1 MSYYKVKNISFSK
14 DFRKVKME
22 AASNNIRPLWYINR
36 EFKAEEDETTF
47 DFVKSFVNNFLAG
60 VLKINDKKHYINYV
74 INYYL
79 ENKGIN
85 ATWLY
90 ELDFGAVYKK
100 DENGKRARDE
110 NGNFIIEFVNDE
122 DYKKWMEYK
131 DWVEKVKANI
141 TNAILNNNLKKQYN
155 NLKKEKHYLVYM
167 RSYPEFVKKN
177 SSKGFY
183 RTSNIDYA
191 KQFNGLDAV
200 MMQDSYILIQYGF
213 EFVKVDEFNDW
224 YNKKALEYKKLLDE
238 LLK

>member
-14 DFRKVKME
+14 DFRTVKMK
-22 AASNNIRPLWYINR
+22 AASNNIQPLWYIER
-36 EFKAEEDETTF
+36 EFKAKDDETTF
-47 DFVKSFVNNFLAG
+47 DFVKSFVNDFLDGNF
-60 VLKINDKKHYINYV
+60 KINDKKHYINYV

-110 NGNFIIEFVNDE
+110 NGSFIIEFVNDE
-122 DYKKWMEYK
+122 EYKKWVEYK
-131 DWVEKVKANI
+131 DWVEKVKINI
-141 TNAILNNNLKKQYN
+141 TNAILNNSLKKQYN

-167 RSYPEFVKKN
+167 NSYPEFVKKKR
-177 SSKGFY
+177 SKSFY
-183 RTSNIDYA
+183 KTRDVNYA
-191 KQFNGLDAV
+191 KMFNGLDV
-200 MMQDSYILIQYGF
+200 MIMQDSYILTGYGF
-213 EFVKVDEFNDW
+213 EFVKVDDLNDW

-238 LLK
+238 FKK